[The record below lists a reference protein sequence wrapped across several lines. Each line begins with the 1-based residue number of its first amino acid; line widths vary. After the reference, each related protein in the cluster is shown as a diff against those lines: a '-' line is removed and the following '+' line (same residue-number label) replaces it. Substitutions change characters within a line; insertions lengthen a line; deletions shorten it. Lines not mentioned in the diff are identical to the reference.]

1 MASPACERYLDYG
14 RRTPAGIEDRFPQ
27 SGSGRGWG
35 GRTGR
40 GRREWPRYPCG
51 PPAAGSLAALSSVS
65 FLFQTAGTSL
75 PGCRASF
82 SVATFNSSRMEG
94 YPSASDLTPPEVV
107 LSSVVKGVNGNISV
121 VGTAVDAPVFF
132 IFDCRTQPIGANLE
146 RFRAI
151 FWLCCPSFP
160 SYLDL
165 IRVSPGE
172 G

>member
-1 MASPACERYLDYG
+1 MGWSNRVRTARMASVPVRPS
-14 RRTPAGIEDRFPQ
+14 RSRFP
-27 SGSGRGWG
+27 G
-35 GRTGR
+35 GTQFGFFLVPN
-40 GRREWPRYPCG
+40 GG
-51 PPAAGSLAALSSVS
+51 DIIAG
-65 FLFQTAGTSL
+65 L
-75 PGCRASF
+75 PGEF
-82 SVATFNSSRMEG
+82 LGGDVQFLKDG
-94 YPSASDLTPPEVV
+94 GIPSASDLTPPEVV

-165 IRVSPGE
+165 IRISPGE